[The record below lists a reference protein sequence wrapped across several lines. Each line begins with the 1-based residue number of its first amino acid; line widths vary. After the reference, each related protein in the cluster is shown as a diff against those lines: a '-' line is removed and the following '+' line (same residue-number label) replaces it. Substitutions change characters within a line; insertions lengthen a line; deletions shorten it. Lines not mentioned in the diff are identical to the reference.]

1 MVLHCLRT
9 MFFPYMPCFTQIVDW
24 EVQETKTGEHHDYAN
39 DSELPHDGDEN
50 QIVENLG
57 LVSTHL

>member
-1 MVLHCLRT
+1 
-9 MFFPYMPCFTQIVDW
+9 MPCFTQIVDW